1 MTQIER
7 CANSNDGELLKN
19 VYSTTRVRNTKR
31 YYTRPIVQMH
41 FVMLFTVI
49 SVNLTDCNKLRT
61 PHRCMHLLITFLAY
75 NEVKTNTQKTLGQYC
90 ILIVW
95 FYRCANATYRAHA
108 SLNYKRKVNLN
119 SPQHNSMRK
128 NEEEAT
134 TRVIQPCQK
143 PEKHSIALLLFV
155 LLLRQVGGSEI
166 TASHSLFLTRIRSR
180 VNDDD
185 DDASTVVSS
194 HVVVVTFDRA

>member
-7 CANSNDGELLKN
+7 CANSNVGELLKN

-49 SVNLTDCNKLRT
+49 SVNQTVCNKLRT
-61 PHRCMHLLITFLAY
+61 PHMHLLITFLAY
-75 NEVKTNTQKTLGQYC
+75 YEVKTNTQKTLGQYC

-128 NEEEAT
+128 NEEKAT
-134 TRVIQPCQK
+134 SRKVRPCQK
-143 PEKHSIALLLFV
+143 PEKHSIALLLFL

-166 TASHSLFLTRIRSR
+166 TASHSLSLYHSPASGR
-180 VNDDD
+180 V
-185 DDASTVVSS
+185 
-194 HVVVVTFDRA
+194 